1 MTVHARPPRDGREES
16 VANGN
21 KPTLIAYSVKDG
33 RGSEPKA
40 IWTRIGAAWAHESGP
55 GYSIRLDA
63 LPVDGRIVLVA
74 PAELKPGDHSSGQ

>member
-1 MTVHARPPRDGREES
+1 MTVHAATPREGREEN

-21 KPTLIAYSVKDG
+21 KPTLIAYSVKDA

-74 PAELKPGDHSSGQ
+74 PAEAKPGERA

>member
-1 MTVHARPPRDGREES
+1 MMTVHARPPRDGREES

-63 LPVDGRIVLVA
+63 LPVDGRIVLVG
-74 PAELKPGDHSSGQ
+74 PAEPKSGDQS